1 MLREVFAEQRS
12 TDSLSVHKDG
22 TDGGCFS
29 IVPLSICLNLL
40 LKTISHLQPFAQTLT
55 FFQMILFVFVFFSE
69 RILTTVTYAFN
80 FNTLPS
86 LPGGKPATE

>member
-1 MLREVFAEQRS
+1 MQSSVKNYLLPPALCPDF
-12 TDSLSVHKDG
+12 DFLSD
-22 TDGGCFS
+22 DFICF
-29 IVPLSICLNLL
+29 C
-40 LKTISHLQPFAQTLT
+40 
-55 FFQMILFVFVFFSE
+55 FVLFFSE

>member
-1 MLREVFAEQRS
+1 MHSPVKNYLPPPALRPDF
-12 TDSLSVHKDG
+12 DFLSD
-22 TDGGCFS
+22 DFICF
-29 IVPLSICLNLL
+29 C
-40 LKTISHLQPFAQTLT
+40 
-55 FFQMILFVFVFFSE
+55 FFSE